1 MKGSALTKSFFG
13 SKLLS
18 TTLVWRIAAVDVEI
32 PLSRLLS
39 KEVCGIGEVGT
50 GSCRFGSQNC
60 VESLSYECYSKGK
73 KERGIFLQYIYTEF
87 STWSQH
93 RYWQIGDTTASPCL
107 LSRIIE

>member
-1 MKGSALTKSFFG
+1 MKGSALNKSFFG

-60 VESLSYECYSKGK
+60 VESLSCECYSKGE
-73 KERGIFLQYIYTEF
+73 KERRVFRWYIYPPD
-87 STWSQH
+87 S
-93 RYWQIGDTTASPCL
+93 L
-107 LSRIIE
+107 LSRSMGISRLGIPLHRHGF